1 MGGLITEVDRG
12 SDWRND
18 LGYKWT
24 LAAKELQRLIQS
36 FQRKETRLIFF
47 FLTIKPIRYHS
58 AGHTIG
64 SQ

>member
-1 MGGLITEVDRG
+1 MDTG
-12 SDWRND
+12 SKR
-18 LGYKWT
+18 T
-24 LAAKELQRLIQS
+24 AKTDSKFSKKRDKID
-36 FQRKETRLIFF
+36 FF